1 MGDGTTSVIIL
12 AAEMMLAARPFLER
26 EIHPSVIVNAYFRAL
41 EESQRIIA
49 TLAVPIDLN
58 RDEEVNKAL
67 STCVGTK
74 FASRWG
80 SLISDL
86 ALKATRIIM
95 RGGNLNK
102 LNLEVKRYAKIEKVK
117 IVFLIYIKT
126 KNKDTW
132 WHTRRKRRS

>member
-1 MGDGTTSVIIL
+1 VGDGTTSVIIL